1 MEVKNMLEL
10 RNVIRDVPD
19 FPEKG
24 ILFRDITPVLQS
36 SEHLK
41 LAIDEMAKKIDG
53 LEFDLIAGPESR
65 GFIFG
70 VPLSYNLGKGFIP
83 VRKKGKL
90 PHETIEKTYN
100 LEYGTATIE
109 IHKDAITSGKK
120 VVIIDDLLATGG
132 TCRALVDLIE
142 EVGGEV
148 VGMVFLIELEALKGR
163 EIFENYNVHSILK
176 Y

>member
-1 MEVKNMLEL
+1 MDLKS
-10 RNVIRDVPD
+10 VIRDVPN
-19 FPEKG
+19 FPEEG
-24 ILFRDITPVLQS
+24 ILFRDITPLLQS
-36 SEHLK
+36 PEHLR
-41 LAIDEMAKKIDG
+41 LALDKMADKIADVD
-53 LEFDLIAGPESR
+53 FDLVAGPESR

-70 VPLSYNLGKGFIP
+70 VPLSYNLQKGFIP

-90 PHETIEKTYN
+90 PHETIGKTYN

-109 IHKDAITSGKK
+109 IHKDAIAAGKK

-163 EIFENYNVHSILK
+163 EMFKNYNVHSILK